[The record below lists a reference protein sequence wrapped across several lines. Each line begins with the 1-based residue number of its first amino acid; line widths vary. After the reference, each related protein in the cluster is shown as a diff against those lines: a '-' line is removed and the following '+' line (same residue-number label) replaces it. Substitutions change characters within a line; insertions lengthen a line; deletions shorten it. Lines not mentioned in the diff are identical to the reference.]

1 METAVKE
8 RPILFSEPMVR
19 AIIAGQKTQTRRVVK
34 AGLQPDEWLD
44 RCQYNAKG
52 WAVNND
58 EGCDC
63 KHGVSCP
70 YGEIG
75 DRLWVREAWSIVPH
89 VTEDGPKN
97 KAKGDGTGVT
107 WRAAWDGNPSGFKW
121 KPSIHMPRWA
131 SRINL
136 EIVGVDVERLKDIK
150 DLDAIAEGILQTSDE
165 SVTDRTWLDYS
176 GLGVSWTKFPIHSY
190 RTLWESINGSGSWDS
205 NPWVWVIVFKK
216 VSP

>member
-150 DLDAIAEGILQTSDE
+150 DLDAIAEGVRFAGVPASL
-165 SVTDRTWLDYS
+165 TDR
-176 GLGVSWTKFPIHSY
+176 GAFAK
-190 RTLWESINGSGSWDS
+190 LWESINGPGSWDT
-205 NPWVWVIVFKK
+205 NPWVWVVVFKK